1 MRTRRCRH
9 AAAAVAITGILAGVT
24 EAFLGTAYA
33 APPEGVLHGRHTL
46 SCHRGTRIM
55 VDFDHGTVTD
65 SVSDTPVA
73 AKITA
78 DEITWHN
85 EFTAYQFDPHYGAQI
100 VHHTADHK
108 INRHT
113 GGLTGG
119 DVCDIDQK

>member
-1 MRTRRCRH
+1 MRTRSR
-9 AAAAVAITGILAGVT
+9 AAAAVAIVGILAGVT
-24 EAFLGTAYA
+24 ACEAFLDTAYA
-33 APPEGVLHGRHTL
+33 APPEGALHGRHTL
-46 SCHRGTRIM
+46 SCRRGDRMT
-55 VDFDHGTVTD
+55 VDFDRSTVTD
-65 SVSDTPVA
+65 DVSNAPVA

-78 DEITWHN
+78 DEISWHD